1 MTGTDKLERRFL
13 NIWEALIVAALVGM
27 GALLFRLNDSV
38 TRLQVQTTAS
48 AESTA
53 RHLQSLQAQLADVP
67 ALSQRVSRLEIRAE
81 AIEERQRE
89 LSQTRRAQ

>member
-1 MTGTDKLERRFL
+1 MGAADMERRRL
-13 NIWEALIVAALVGM
+13 NIWEALIVAALIGM

-38 TRLQVQTTAS
+38 TRLQVQHL
-48 AESTA
+48 STSEA
-53 RHLQSLQAQLADVP
+53 TNRQLQGLQAQLADVP
-67 ALSQRVSRLEIRAE
+67 ALSQRVSRLEIRTE